1 MEKKQIAYY
10 YNTVIKEDE
19 TVVDIDGDIRVPV
32 KGEVLLRPDGKRW
45 KVEAVNA
52 THDRGGALPVYRI
65 YLVPA

>member
-32 KGEVLLRPDGKRW
+32 KGEVLLRPTG
-45 KVEAVNA
+45 NA
-52 THDRGGALPVYRI
+52 GRLRP
-65 YLVPA
+65 